1 MNEVPFD
8 CQRAWD
14 YIDEIYKETDKPR
27 MEDYIKATGLDSF
40 EPVIE
45 DDISRLFKVLLNLS
59 RPKRI
64 LEIGMSI
71 GFSTTILALAAKR
84 FGGTVTTIEI
94 NESIVESAREAFKR
108 EGISDSIEIVIG
120 DARKIVAEMDSESFD
135 VVFQDSSK
143 RLYPV
148 MLEDCIRVL
157 KKGGLFMIDDTLF
170 PVIRPPDKWN
180 ESDRAIDRFNRNLL
194 KLQTI
199 STILPI
205 GEGCTIAV
213 KL

>member
-1 MNEVPFD
+1 MSEVPFD
-8 CQRAWD
+8 CQKALD
-14 YIDEIYKETDKPR
+14 YVDEIYKETDRPR
-27 MEDYIKATGLDSF
+27 MQDYAEATGLESF

-45 DDISRLFKVLLNLS
+45 DEISRLFKLLLNLTK
-59 RPKRI
+59 PKKI

-71 GFSTTILALAAKR
+71 GFSTTVLALAAKR

-94 NESIVESAREAFKR
+94 DESIVETARRGFER
-108 EGISDSIEIVIG
+108 EGVSDIIEIVLG
-120 DARKIVAEMDSESFD
+120 DAREIISKMDSETFD

-157 KKGGLFMIDDTLF
+157 KKGGLFLIDDTLF
-170 PVIRPPDKWN
+170 PVIRHPDRWN
-180 ESDRAIDRFNRNLL
+180 ESDRAIDKFNRNLL
-194 KLQTI
+194 KLNTI

>member
-1 MNEVPFD
+1 MSEVPFD
-8 CQRAWD
+8 CQKALD
-14 YIDEIYKETDKPR
+14 YVDEIYKETDKPR
-27 MEDYIKATGLDSF
+27 MEDFTKATGLDSF

-45 DDISRLFKVLLNLS
+45 DEIGRLFKLLLNLI
-59 RPKRI
+59 RPKKI

-94 NESIVESAREAFKR
+94 DESIVETAQAAFER
-108 EGISDSIEIVIG
+108 EGVSDIIEIVLG
-120 DARKIVAEMDSESFD
+120 DAKDAISRIDSETFD
-135 VVFQDSSK
+135 VVFQDASK

-148 MLEDCIRVL
+148 MLEDCVRVL
-157 KKGGLFMIDDTLF
+157 KKGGLFLIDDTLF
-170 PVIRPPDKWN
+170 PVIRPPDAWN
-180 ESDRAIDRFNRNLL
+180 ESDRAIDKFNRELL
-194 KLQTI
+194 KLKTI

>member
-1 MNEVPFD
+1 MSEVPFD
-8 CQRAWD
+8 CQKAWD
-14 YIDEIYKETDKPR
+14 YIDDIYKDKDKPR
-27 MEDYIKATGLDSF
+27 LQDYIKDTGLDSF
-40 EPVIE
+40 GPPIE
-45 DDISRLFKVLLNLS
+45 DEMSRLFKLLLNLS
-59 RPKRI
+59 RPKEI

-71 GFSTTILALAAKR
+71 GFSTTHLALAAKK

-94 NESIVESAREAFKR
+94 DESIVEVARKAFER
-108 EGISDSIEIVIG
+108 EGVSDSINIIVG
-120 DARKIVAEMDSESFD
+120 DAVEILAEMESDSFD

-143 RLYPV
+143 RAYPV

-157 KKGGLFMIDDTLF
+157 RKGGLFLVDDTLM
-170 PVIRPPDKWN
+170 PPIKPSIEWN
-180 ESDRAIDRFNRNLL
+180 DSLKAIDKFNRELL
-194 KLQTI
+194 KLDVL

>member
-1 MNEVPFD
+1 MSEVPFD

-94 NESIVESAREAFKR
+94 NESIVETAREAFKR

-120 DARKIVAEMDSESFD
+120 DARKIVSEMDSESFD

-157 KKGGLFMIDDTLF
+157 KKRGLFMIDDTLF

-180 ESDRAIDRFNRNLL
+180 ESDRAIDRFNRALL